1 MEKGGSHVRCSAV
14 FLVDTIEAFW
24 ANVLTDVWTWIKENP
39 SDTIPFIIVAVV
51 LALIV
56 FLTLL
61 CAYGLLRFSSF
72 VARVLGEQ
80 FCKETPPPS
89 DNIPINTY
97 YTQQGYTYL
106 IALLFLW
113 FFLSR
118 LCSLFIQISLWRFWT
133 VYAFFVLSTYVLL
146 IIDSARPLFQQIFDL
161 IKKMIVEPVLFTLKG
176 IRRIAH
182 SICPK
187 ENACNNSSP
196 EEAEQDRPPCEGGK
210 EQP

>member
-1 MEKGGSHVRCSAV
+1 MRCFAV
-14 FLVDTIEAFW
+14 FLADTIEAFW
-24 ANVLTDVWTWIKENP
+24 AIVFTDVWTWIKEKP
-39 SDTIPFIIVAVV
+39 SETIPIIIVVV
-51 LALIV
+51 VPVLLV

-61 CAYGLLRFSSF
+61 CAYGLFRFSSF

-89 DNIPINTY
+89 DKIPINAY
-97 YTQQGYTYL
+97 YTRQGYTYL

-118 LCSLFIQISLWRFWT
+118 VCSFFIHISLWRFWT
-133 VYAFFVLSTYVLL
+133 VYAFLVLSTYVLL
-146 IIDSARPLFQQIFDL
+146 IMDSARPLFQQIFDL
-161 IKKMIVEPVLFTLKG
+161 IKKMIVEPILLALKV
-176 IRRIAH
+176 IQRIVH

-187 ENACNNSSP
+187 KNACDNGSP
-196 EEAEQDRPPCEGGK
+196 EEAEQDCPPCEGGK